1 MLLFGK
7 FKTKQTIKQKQTR
20 DMKRR
25 AAAACMAIFAGLAG
39 LLQYKLQM
47 AIVYN
52 RHRSRAESQER
63 HGYIQGEPL
72 NGGITLLVE

>member
-1 MLLFGK
+1 
-7 FKTKQTIKQKQTR
+7 
-20 DMKRR
+20 MKRR
-25 AAAACMAIFAGLAG
+25 AAAACMAIFSGLAG
-39 LLQYKLQM
+39 LLQYKLLQM